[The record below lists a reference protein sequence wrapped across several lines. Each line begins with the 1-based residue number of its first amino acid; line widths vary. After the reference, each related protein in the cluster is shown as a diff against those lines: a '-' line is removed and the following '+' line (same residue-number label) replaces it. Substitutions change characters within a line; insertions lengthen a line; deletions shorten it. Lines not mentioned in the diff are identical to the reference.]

1 MAKDTSTLSLP
12 KTRRVG
18 TIAYMAPEIV
28 DSTGVYDGAPV
39 DVWSLGVML
48 YVMVYCNY
56 PFGHDGAGGE
66 STRKVLERIRGAQVR
81 KTFKLA
87 QKDVPS
93 WPRSWADSSLL
104 QLYSHRKGWANLH
117 LLGQPDPS
125 LAISSSSR
133 SSRRFP
139 RS

>member
-81 KTFKLA
+81 TRAKLA
-87 QKDVPS
+87 QKLG
-93 WPRSWADSSLL
+93 RL
-104 QLYSHRKGWANLH
+104 QPFTAVFAQEGM
-117 LLGQPDPS
+117 GQ
-125 LAISSSSR
+125 LAP
-133 SSRRFP
+133 FGP
-139 RS
+139 T